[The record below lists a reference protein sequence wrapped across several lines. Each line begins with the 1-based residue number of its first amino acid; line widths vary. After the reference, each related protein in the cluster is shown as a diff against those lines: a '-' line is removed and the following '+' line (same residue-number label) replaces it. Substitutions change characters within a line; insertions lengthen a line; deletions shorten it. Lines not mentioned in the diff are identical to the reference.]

1 MSHMTPQA
9 ILGSSRRIV
18 LKIGTETII
27 KDGGVHAEWLDSFA
41 EGIAALKQQE
51 KEVIV
56 VTSGAIGLGRGKLG
70 IDPTIAT
77 KDLPM
82 PVKQQAAMVG
92 QTSLMLAFSQALE
105 RQDLLVGQVLLT
117 ANVTEHFEQVANLRN
132 ACLSSLDKSL
142 SPRVIP
148 VVNENDTIATS
159 EIAYGD
165 NDKLGAIVTNL
176 LDADTF
182 ILFTDVDGLYD
193 DNPKRNPSAHFIPH
207 VEYLNTAYLYANDDM
222 DGISRGGMTSK
233 LRAIGETILPRRN
246 YVHRGPLYVK
256 GATAILARGKDSIGC
271 LQALMSDNGE
281 ETARCT
287 IFTPTPLAPLHFTV

>member
-27 KDGGVHAEWLDSFA
+27 KDGRVHTEWLNSFA

-117 ANVTEHFEQVANLRN
+117 ADVTEHFEQVANLRN
-132 ACLSSLDKSL
+132 ACLSSLDQSL

-165 NDKLGAIVTNL
+165 NDRLGAIVTNL

-182 ILFTDVDGLYD
+182 VLFSDIDGLYD
-193 DNPKRNPSAHFIPH
+193 DNPKKNPAARFIPH
-207 VEYLNTAYLYANDDM
+207 VNHLGTVWRYASDDM
-222 DGISRGGMTSK
+222 DGISRGGMMSK
-233 LRAIGETILPRRN
+233 LRAIELVGKPRWGAGGCTKR
-246 YVHRGPLYVK
+246 

-271 LQALMSDNGE
+271 LQALMSSSDE

-287 IFTPTPLAPLHFTV
+287 VFMPAPLPLSDNLRFNL

>member
-1 MSHMTPQA
+1 MTPQA

-27 KDGGVHAEWLDSFA
+27 KDGRVHTEWLNSFA

-165 NDKLGAIVTNL
+165 NDRLGAIVTNL

-182 ILFTDVDGLYD
+182 VLFSDIDGLYD
-193 DNPKRNPSAHFIPH
+193 DNPKRNPSARFIPH
-207 VEYLNTAYLYANDDM
+207 VEHLNTVWLYANDDM
-222 DGISRGGMTSK
+222 DGISRGGMMSK
-233 LRAIGETILPRRN
+233 LRAIGDTILPRRN
-246 YVHRGPLYVK
+246 HVHGGHPHVK

-281 ETARCT
+281 KTARCT

>member
-1 MSHMTPQA
+1 MTPQA

-117 ANVTEHFEQVANLRN
+117 ADVTEHFEQVANLRN
-132 ACLSSLDKSL
+132 ACLSSLDQSL

-165 NDKLGAIVTNL
+165 NDKLGAIVTNIL
-176 LDADTF
+176 EADTF
-182 ILFTDVDGLYD
+182 VLFSDVDGLYN
-193 DNPKRNPSAHFIPH
+193 DNPKTNPAASLISN
-207 VEYLNTAYLYANDDM
+207 VVYLNTVWKYAHDDL
-222 DGISRGGMTSK
+222 DGLSRGGMTSK
-233 LRAIGETILPRRN
+233 LKAIEFVGMPRRGAGGCTK
-246 YVHRGPLYVK
+246 R

-271 LQALMSDNGE
+271 LQALMSSNDK

-287 IFTPTPLAPLHFTV
+287 VFMPAPLPLSDNLRFNL

>member
-9 ILGSSRRIV
+9 ILGSSQRIV

-27 KDGGVHAEWLDSFA
+27 KNGSVHTEWLNSFA
-41 EGIAALKQQE
+41 EGIAALKQRG

-56 VTSGAIGLGRGKLG
+56 VTSGAIGLGRGKLD
-70 IDPTIAT
+70 IDPTVAT

-82 PVKQQAAMVG
+82 PVRQQAAMVG

-117 ANVTEHFEQVANLRN
+117 ADVTEHFEQVANLRN

-165 NDKLGAIVTNL
+165 NDRLGAIVANL

-182 ILFTDVDGLYD
+182 VLFSDVDGLYN
-193 DNPKRNPSAHFIPH
+193 DNPKRNPAARFIPH
-207 VEYLNTAYLYANDDM
+207 VEHLGIVWQYANDDL
-222 DGISRGGMTSK
+222 DGISRGGMMSK
-233 LRAIGETILPRRN
+233 LRAIEHATLQRRS
-246 YVHRGPLYVK
+246 YVSGKPPFK
-256 GATAILARGKDSIGC
+256 QGATSIIAKGKDSIGC
-271 LQALMSDNGE
+271 LQALMSSDGE
-281 ETARCT
+281 ETTRCT
-287 IFTPTPLAPLHFTV
+287 VFIAPLPVPTLPCF